1 MVEKRRLEGM
11 DEKKRGD
18 RREEGKIGQLGERA
32 I

>member
-18 RREEGKIGQLGERA
+18 RREEGRIGRLGKRA